1 MFRKHREGGGGVEM
15 VYDDH
20 KSRRPRRFYGL
31 HYTHTH
37 MGLKGSGL
45 VGGLYVVVF
54 SVF

>member
-1 MFRKHREGGGGVEM
+1 MFRKHREGET
-15 VYDDH
+15 VYDDPQI
-20 KSRRPRRFYGL
+20 SEAQAFYGL
-31 HYTHTH
+31 QYTHTHTH